1 MSKRENCL
9 KEEKGKRRRTVRN
22 EKEEKV
28 EGEENEARGKRP
40 RRGGRE
46 GCISS
51 RARELD
57 WMVDEEPLSCYVEQ
71 KEGVACL
78 EGRRIERGKKG
89 GKKVTWRKRE
99 AMVKK

>member
-1 MSKRENCL
+1 
-9 KEEKGKRRRTVRN
+9 
-22 EKEEKV
+22 
-28 EGEENEARGKRP
+28 
-40 RRGGRE
+40 
-46 GCISS
+46 
-51 RARELD
+51 
-57 WMVDEEPLSCYVEQ
+57 MVDEEPLSCYVEQ